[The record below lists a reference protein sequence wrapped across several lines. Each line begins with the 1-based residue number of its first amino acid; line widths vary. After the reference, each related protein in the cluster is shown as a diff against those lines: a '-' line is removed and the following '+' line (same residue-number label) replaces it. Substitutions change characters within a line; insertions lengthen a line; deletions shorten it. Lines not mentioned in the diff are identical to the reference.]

1 MNLLENLQKLNFSKL
16 EAQIYMALLGQE
28 PMSAYQLAKKIEMSR
43 PAIYNALDHMME
55 KGMVDIIS
63 ESTVLYMV
71 QQPEVLFDKMYADMG
86 KSIKE
91 LKAGLETYKNS
102 RREERTVN
110 FRGYETAIF
119 KAKEIMK
126 NTEREIY
133 INADFDLTCFNT
145 EFAAL
150 NQKGIRIIVF
160 SFYNIKTCQDKIE
173 FYTHDRK
180 IDGYHTPS
188 RLMLVSDHDISLTA
202 DGSIPFD
209 SWKGT
214 VTNNIL
220 SVKIISEHIHN
231 DIYLLKLRR
240 KLGREMYEELRINT
254 EFEKIR
260 KEEEEL

>member
-1 MNLLENLQKLNFSKL
+1 MNLLENLQKLNFTKL

-28 PMSAYQLAKKIEMSR
+28 PMSAYQLAKKIEISR
-43 PAIYNALDHMME
+43 PAIYNALDHMLK
-55 KGMVDIIS
+55 KGMVEIIS
-63 ESTVLYMV
+63 DQTALYIV
-71 QQPEVLFDKMYADMG
+71 QQPEVLFNKMQAEMEG
-86 KSIKE
+86 SIKE

-110 FRGYETAIF
+110 FCGFETAMF

-126 NTEREIY
+126 KTEREIY
-133 INADFDLTCFNT
+133 INADFDLTCFDDD
-145 EFAAL
+145 FAKL

-160 SFYNIKTCQDKIE
+160 SFYNINTCQDKIE
-173 FYTHDRK
+173 FYAHDRK
-180 IDGYHTPS
+180 IDKHHIPS
-188 RLMLVSDHDISLTA
+188 RFMLVSDSDISLTA
-202 DGSIPFD
+202 DGSMPLD

-220 SVKIISEHIHN
+220 SVKILSEHIHN

-240 KLGREMYEELRINT
+240 KLGREMYEELRLNT
-254 EFEKIR
+254 EFEKMR